1 MDNTSYIV
9 SAVTELSYEL
19 EELEQTN
26 VHYCL
31 VRAAFGGNLGSEE
44 GSPANNKHC
53 SCFGYLVRDLC
64 LKNSSG
70 KK

>member
-1 MDNTSYIV
+1 MDYTSYIV
-9 SAVTELSYEL
+9 SAIPAALSYEL

-31 VRAAFGGNLGSEE
+31 VRAALGGNLGSEE

-53 SCFGYLVRDLC
+53 SRFGYLVSD
-64 LKNSSG
+64 SG
-70 KK
+70 